1 MSRPHIHGSHQISL
15 DIRKAF
21 YIQKVLSQNAYRV
34 GYSAMRR
41 SAGKNAVIK
50 VLRPLDRLI
59 LCVRTSREVKLLRY
73 FNHPNIISILGIEK
87 PRDYDSFTEIY
98 LVQEQMDTDL
108 HKIIRTRELSNE
120 YCLYFIWQI
129 LRALK
134 AMHSAGV
141 LHCDLKPSNL
151 LLNDNCD
158 LKVYDLSLAR
168 SAASV
173 EAEQGS
179 MTEYVTSRWYRAPEI
194 MLAIHQYAKTI
205 DFWSVGCIL
214 AETLSRKPLFPGKD
228 FRHQLTLIF
237 DVLGTPTVED
247 SE

>member
-1 MSRPHIHGSHQISL
+1 
-15 DIRKAF
+15 
-21 YIQKVLSQNAYRV
+21 
-34 GYSAMRR
+34 MRR

-194 MLAIHQYAKTI
+194 MLAIRQNHRFLVCRLHFGR
-205 DFWSVGCIL
+205 DV
-214 AETLSRKPLFPGKD
+214 KPQAALPWQRLPASAYSD
-228 FRHQLTLIF
+228 LRRAWNTNRRRQRMN
-237 DVLGTPTVED
+237 
-247 SE
+247 